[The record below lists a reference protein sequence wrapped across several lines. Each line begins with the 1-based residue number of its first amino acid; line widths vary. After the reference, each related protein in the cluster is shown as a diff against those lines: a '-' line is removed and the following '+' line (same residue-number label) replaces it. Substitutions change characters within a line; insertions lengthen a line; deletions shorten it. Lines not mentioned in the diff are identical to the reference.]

1 MGPTGK
7 NNEYG
12 SMSEINVTP
21 LVDVMLVLLI
31 IFMVTAPML
40 QQGIDVDLPKTK
52 TSPIKIEEE
61 RLVVTVTQ
69 SKNIYIN
76 KTPFTFE
83 ELQKKLI
90 KILEADPHKEVFL
103 RADKNVPYGFVVK
116 VMAAIKEAGIQ
127 KLGMVTDVSEIA
139 D

>member
-1 MGPTGK
+1 M
-7 NNEYG
+7 
-12 SMSEINVTP
+12 TP

>member
-1 MGPTGK
+1 
-7 NNEYG
+7 
-12 SMSEINVTP
+12 
-21 LVDVMLVLLI
+21 
-31 IFMVTAPML
+31 
-40 QQGIDVDLPKTK
+40 VDLPKTK

>member
-7 NNEYG
+7 NEYG

-52 TSPIKIEEE
+52 PSPIKIEEE

-76 KTPFTFE
+76 KTPFSFE
-83 ELQKKLI
+83 ELQKKLT

>member
-1 MGPTGK
+1 M
-7 NNEYG
+7 
-12 SMSEINVTP
+12 TP

-90 KILEADPHKEVFL
+90 KVLEADPHKEVFL